1 MTAAPSPI
9 CRYCRTAIDPAARRC
24 PHCTSWLGHRGLTG
38 AGSWLYVIGVLW
50 IIVSVL
56 SGAVLAWSAL
66 TSLGDLAQGLAV
78 AVAIIG
84 QGLIVG
90 CAAMVIAERGKAD
103 PDPFR

>member
-1 MTAAPSPI
+1 
-9 CRYCRTAIDPAARRC
+9 
-24 PHCTSWLGHRGLTG
+24 
-38 AGSWLYVIGVLW
+38 VIGVLW